1 MGKIVFQENV
11 LRQHDGF
18 VGYVVG
24 QGSEQCY
31 QSLGFAKV
39 TRGMIRSNVFYI

>member
-1 MGKIVFQENV
+1 
-11 LRQHDGF
+11 
-18 VGYVVG
+18 VG

-39 TRGMIRSNVFYI
+39 TRGMIRSNVFYIWRT